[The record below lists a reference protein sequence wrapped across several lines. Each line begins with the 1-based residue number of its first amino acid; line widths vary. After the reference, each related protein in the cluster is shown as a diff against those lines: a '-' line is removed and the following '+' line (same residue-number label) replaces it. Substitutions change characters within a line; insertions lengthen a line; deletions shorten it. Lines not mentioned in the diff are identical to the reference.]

1 MTDPY
6 TVLGVPRD
14 ASEDEIKKAY
24 RDLARKYHP
33 DRYASN
39 PDLAEV
45 ASEKMKEINAAY
57 DAINEERSK
66 RNSNQNNGS
75 YGNYNGGYYT
85 GSNNAN
91 SANYP
96 KYQTIRG
103 MINRGAVN
111 EAENILS
118 SIPENEHDAE
128 WHFLK
133 ACILTKKGNYT
144 DAMYYYDTA
153 YAMDPYN
160 PEYAAARNAFRARF
174 TRRSEPAQTNGAG
187 CSTCDLCGLLLCTNC
202 CCSGMRCCN

>member
-1 MTDPY
+1 MRRSIWQCAPNAQK
-6 TVLGVPRD
+6 RD
-14 ASEDEIKKAY
+14 
-24 RDLARKYHP
+24 
-33 DRYASN
+33 
-39 PDLAEV
+39 
-45 ASEKMKEINAAY
+45 EKMSEINAAY